1 MIFQSDA
8 KSRFIERGDEAL
20 KLLLLSILLSLS
32 QQALLIKKYGFKTE
46 KERFVN
52 HFIFRLFPKIYHE
65 RP

>member
-32 QQALLIKKYGFKTE
+32 QQALLIKTYGFKTE
-46 KERFVN
+46 KERFAN